1 LPWLLT
7 LALNPKLNLSP
18 GAKKETKVV
27 FWSSMRIEDSRAL
40 AAGFEARYPFVK
52 VDIFRAGGEQIVN
65 RALAEHMAGKTTY
78 DVLNAFALKVVQN
91 KGLLQP
97 YASPEATHYP
107 TGFRDPQNYWVSLY
121 SGYNVIGYNTKL
133 V

>member
-1 LPWLLT
+1 MVIRWKLKQMHDVGFAWLFVL
-7 LALNPKLNLSP
+7 LAITSYARAQSEAELVA

-78 DVLNAFALKVVQN
+78 DVINAFALKVV
-91 KGLLQP
+91 
-97 YASPEATHYP
+97 
-107 TGFRDPQNYWVSLY
+107 
-121 SGYNVIGYNTKL
+121 
-133 V
+133 